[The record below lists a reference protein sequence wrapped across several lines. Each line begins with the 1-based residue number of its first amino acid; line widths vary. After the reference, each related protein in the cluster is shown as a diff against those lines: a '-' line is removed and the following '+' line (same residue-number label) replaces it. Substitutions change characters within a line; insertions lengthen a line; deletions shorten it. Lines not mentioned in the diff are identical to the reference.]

1 MQEYSSKLLENAI
14 NQIAKLP
21 GIGRRTAI
29 RLALHFLKQSS
40 EDVSAFVSAITA
52 MCNEIFYCSSCHNIS
67 DSEICEI
74 CRNPQRNKSLI
85 CVVQDIRDVIAIENT
100 HAYRGVYHVLGGVIS
115 PMNGIGIEEINLQS
129 LFERLANESIE
140 ELVLALPSTTE
151 GDTTGYYIYKYVQ
164 SMEYPVK
171 VTVIARGLSVGDELE
186 YVDEI
191 TLSRSLLNRL
201 DFELSI
207 LKK

>member
-29 RLALHFLKQSS
+29 RLALHFLKQSP

-52 MCNEIFYCSSCHNIS
+52 MCRDVFYCNSCHNIS
-67 DSEICEI
+67 DSETCEI
-74 CRNPQRNKSLI
+74 CRNPKRNKALV

-100 HAYRGVYHVLGGVIS
+100 HAYQGVYHVLGGVIS
-115 PMNGIGIEEINLQS
+115 PMNGIGIEEINLNS
-129 LFERLANESIE
+129 LFLRLINEPIE

-164 SMEYPVK
+164 SMKDPVK
-171 VTVIARGLSVGDELE
+171 VTVIARGLAVGDELE

>member
-40 EDVSAFVSAITA
+40 EDVSAFVSAITV
-52 MCNEIFYCSSCHNIS
+52 MCRDVFYCSSCHNIS
-67 DSEICEI
+67 DSEKCEI
-74 CRNPQRNKSLI
+74 CCNPRRNKALI

-100 HAYRGVYHVLGGVIS
+100 HAYQGVYHVLGGVIS

-129 LFERLANESIE
+129 LFFRLTDEPVE
-140 ELVLALPSTTE
+140 ELILALPSTTE
-151 GDTTGYYIYKYVQ
+151 GDTTAYYIYKYVQ
-164 SMEYPVK
+164 SIKDPVK
-171 VTVIARGLSVGDELE
+171 VTVIARGLAVGDELE

>member
-21 GIGRRTAI
+21 GIGRRSAI

-40 EDVSAFVSAITA
+40 EDVSAFVSAISV
-52 MCNEIFYCSSCHNIS
+52 MCNEVFYCSCCHNIS
-67 DSEICEI
+67 DSETCEI
-74 CRNPQRNKSLI
+74 CRNPKRNKSLI

-100 HAYRGVYHVLGGVIS
+100 HAYQGVYHVLGGVIS
-115 PMNGIGIEEINLQS
+115 PMNGVGIEEINLQS
-129 LFERLANESIE
+129 LFERLANETVE

-164 SMEYPVK
+164 SMEVPVK

>member
-40 EDVSAFVSAITA
+40 EDVSAFVSAITL
-52 MCNEIFYCSSCHNIS
+52 MCKDVFYCSNCHNIS

-74 CRNPQRNKSLI
+74 CRNPKRNKSLI

-100 HAYRGVYHVLGGVIS
+100 HAYQGVYHVLGGVIS

-129 LFERLANESIE
+129 LFERLTNEAVE

-164 SMEYPVK
+164 SMSHPVK